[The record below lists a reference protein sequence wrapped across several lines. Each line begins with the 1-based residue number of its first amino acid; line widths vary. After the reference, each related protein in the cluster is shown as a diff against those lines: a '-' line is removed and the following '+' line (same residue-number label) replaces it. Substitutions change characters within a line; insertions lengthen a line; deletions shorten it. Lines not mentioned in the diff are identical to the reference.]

1 MAAAIDTHVK
11 PKMKGLGIVIGIV
24 LGEGRWSAEP
34 PPGHHQAQAKPK
46 GPRRDSHPLRAI

>member
-1 MAAAIDTHVK
+1 VK